1 MSIETRF
8 NEDELFKL
16 TNTPYIVGAA
26 MVFSGSSGLSTIK
39 EMYANAKSFL
49 MGAKKFPGNAII
61 TGILPN
67 MEDYEAVREQTKAF
81 QEKTKVIFKDRGINS
96 PEAMQTYAKESA
108 TEVSVLLKEKA
119 TEAEALE
126 YKEWVLSIAE
136 NVAKA
141 AKEGGF
147 LGFGGE
153 LVSSNE
159 KVFYNEIAQL
169 LDMEGILE

>member
-1 MSIETRF
+1 MSVESRF
-8 NEDELFKL
+8 SENELFKL

-26 MVFSGSSGLSTIK
+26 MVFSGSSGLATIK
-39 EMYANAKSFL
+39 EMYANAKAFL
-49 MGAKKFPGNAII
+49 MGAKKFPDNEII

-81 QEKTKVIFKDRGINS
+81 QEKAKVIFKERGINS
-96 PEAMQTYAKESA
+96 PEAMQAYAKESVN
-108 TEVSVLLKEKA
+108 EIKLLLAKKA

-126 YKEWVLSIAE
+126 YKEWILSIAE

-153 LVSSNE
+153 LVSGNE
-159 KVFYNEIAQL
+159 KAFYNEIAQ
-169 LDMEGILE
+169 ILEMDATLE